1 MLHIRTFTVR
11 FVCIQGLQARNCI
24 GTCMNI
30 LMSIGTV
37 VSTLWYLCINIE
49 TSIPT
54 GVLFAHN
61 QLHVHETQDNYQ
73 LYDV

>member
-1 MLHIRTFTVR
+1 MHV
-11 FVCIQGLQARNCI
+11 
-24 GTCMNI
+24 NI